1 MKRLSTIIMALVLA
15 LGLTQCKKDQ
25 PTPNVTEGETYTISL
40 SVKGNSNAKVDVN
53 TQNGHVDYA
62 TGDQILVASNGTYA
76 GTLVYDGT
84 VFTGSI
90 GNVTEGMPLQFY
102 FLGNVTPEEELSI
115 GNTESCSV
123 VISDQT
129 DHLPVISGAPS
140 NENFYSNVTN
150 YTAELLNKCALVKFN
165 VTTSSEA
172 PTCLKGFNN
181 KVTIDF
187 GVNTF
192 TNSQEDNGIITLPA
206 GNGEKWAIL
215 LPQEAKTGGEAYAA
229 GDEYAGTFG
238 AVPALFANGMFPAG
252 IAVDVTTS
260 THNYLVDLS
269 TLTGDYEAVDGDTLT
284 GTLSQHYNIS
294 VAEGAS
300 VTLWNASINPSHS
313 YKSPHNPCIRCDNDA
328 TIVIEGENDMY
339 VWTEQMPCIYI
350 ASGKTL
356 TITGNGSLN
365 ASSTGMITAAIG
377 GCYSSGNS
385 CGNIVIESGNI
396 TATAGSCAA
405 IGAGFNGNCGN
416 ITINGGTI
424 TATSTGATA
433 IGCGNQMCFTC
444 GDITIN
450 GGTVTATGSRAG
462 IGGGYQSNC
471 GDITITGGTIIATGT
486 SGSGIGAG
494 NSTSGTWGYC
504 GNITISGGNVT
515 ASSSG
520 GVGIGGGC
528 LANCGDILISGGTV
542 TATGGNDYVAI
553 GGSTNH
559 TCGSITIT
567 EGATSVTAT
576 KGANAPRCIGMGKG
590 DYAICGTVT
599 FGGTEYPSG
608 ATPNQADG
616 LTFVYPVQETTI
628 TWNSSFINSV
638 SIMPWGHDSG
648 VSASDG
654 GITATFT
661 ENAGLSSSGIT
672 IGNSSAYGIT
682 FSTTTG
688 NISKIEIYGTDNS
701 ANGLPSGWS
710 YDGTKVTWQ
719 GTSASSVTMNGVN
732 AGPGED
738 VHIDYISQIVFTVQ
752 Q

>member
-25 PTPNVTEGETYTISL
+25 PTPNVTETYTISL

-140 NENFYSNVTN
+140 NEDFYSNVTN

-187 GVNTF
+187 GENTF

-284 GTLSQHYNIS
+284 GTLTSAYKITI
-294 VAEGAS
+294 AENAI
-300 VTLWNASINPSHS
+300 VTLWNVNINPNGLFNYQMEGGVTSH
-313 YKSPHNPCIRCDNDA
+313 YDA
-328 TIVIEGENDMY
+328 TIVLEGTNTIKY
-339 VWTEQMPCIYI
+339 WNEQRPSIYI
-350 ASGKTL
+350 SQNKTL
-356 TITGNGSLN
+356 TITGTGSLT
-365 ASSTGMITAAIG
+365 ASAINGAAIG
-377 GCYSSGNS
+377 AGWSYP
-385 CGNIVIESGNI
+385 CGNIVINGGDI
-396 TATAGSCAA
+396 TATTLAT
-405 IGAGFNGNCGN
+405 GAGIGGSHSSYGTCGN
-416 ITINGGTI
+416 ITINGGNI
-424 TATSTGATA
+424 TATSGSGAA
-433 IGCGNQMCFTC
+433 GIGCGQDGAC
-444 GDITIN
+444 GNITIN
-450 GGTVTATGSRAG
+450 GGNITAQGITG
-462 IGGGYQSNC
+462 IGASCRPC
-471 GDITITGGTIIATGT
+471 GDITITGGTINATGI
-486 SGSGIGAG
+486 SGAGIGTRFYEY
-494 NSTSGTWGYC
+494 SQC
-504 GNITISGGNVT
+504 GNITITDGVENVT
-515 ASSSG
+515 AKK
-520 GVGIGGGC
+520 
-528 LANCGDILISGGTV
+528 
-542 TATGGNDYVAI
+542 GGNAV
-553 GGSTNH
+553 
-559 TCGSITIT
+559 
-567 EGATSVTAT
+567 
-576 KGANAPRCIGMGKG
+576 RCIGAAS
-590 DYAICGTVT
+590 DASTCGVVT
-599 FGGTEYPSG
+599 IGGVVYGEQTSSTTNG
-608 ATPNQADG
+608 VTPNQADG
-616 LTFVYPVQETTI
+616 VTFVYPVQETTI